1 LFFSK
6 IIGIIII
13 SLYKAKLSIFYF
25 NRRNTQ
31 MKTKRILA
39 AIIAAA
45 AAFTMTATM
54 AFAEGLESDDVT
66 LDDEPAASAEEEEVV
81 VPEEETPV
89 APAPNPATG
98 NSAVALAV
106 VPVALAAAAI
116 VAKKRK

>member
-1 LFFSK
+1 
-6 IIGIIII
+6 
-13 SLYKAKLSIFYF
+13 
-25 NRRNTQ
+25 

-45 AAFTMTATM
+45 AVFTMTATM
-54 AFAEGLESDDVT
+54 AFAEGIESDDVT
-66 LDDEPAASAEEEEVV
+66 LDDEPAAAEEEEVV

>member
-1 LFFSK
+1 
-6 IIGIIII
+6 
-13 SLYKAKLSIFYF
+13 
-25 NRRNTQ
+25 

-45 AAFTMTATM
+45 AAFAMTATM

-66 LDDEPAASAEEEEVV
+66 LDEEPAAAEEEEVV
-81 VPEEETPV
+81 VPEEPV
-89 APAPNPATG
+89 APAPNPSTG

>member
-1 LFFSK
+1 
-6 IIGIIII
+6 
-13 SLYKAKLSIFYF
+13 
-25 NRRNTQ
+25 

-45 AAFTMTATM
+45 AALTMTATV
-54 AFAEGLESDDVT
+54 AFAEGTPSDEVT
-66 LDDEPAASAEEEEVV
+66 LDDEPTVEEPVDTEPETEV
-81 VPEEETPV
+81 PV
-89 APAPNPATG
+89 APNPSTG

>member
-1 LFFSK
+1 
-6 IIGIIII
+6 
-13 SLYKAKLSIFYF
+13 
-25 NRRNTQ
+25 

-45 AAFTMTATM
+45 AALTMTATM

-66 LDDEPAASAEEEEVV
+66 LDDEPAAGEEEVI

-89 APAPNPATG
+89 APAANPETG
-98 NSAVALAV
+98 NSALAFAV
-106 VPVALAAAAI
+106 VPVALAAAAV

>member
-1 LFFSK
+1 
-6 IIGIIII
+6 
-13 SLYKAKLSIFYF
+13 
-25 NRRNTQ
+25 

-45 AAFTMTATM
+45 AALTMTATA
-54 AFAEGLESDDVT
+54 AFAEGLESDEVG
-66 LDDEPAASAEEEEVV
+66 LDEEPATTEPAEEVV
-81 VPEEETPV
+81 VTVPEEETPV
-89 APAPNPATG
+89 APVENPPTG